1 MADILDV
8 GLDNTSRI
16 QSGTGTALTRKQ
28 YTESFVDFG
37 SQYYG
42 LTEMGDWTGIEVD
55 VPEVSEPTT
64 DTGGG
69 DNDTSQ
75 SILDLLN
82 NTGQNWSSDKTP
94 SGMSPSFGIDAIQNH
109 QYSNYADSLNAAGL
123 TDLSQGFGI
132 NVLGPLLSGNFDDIS
147 FTDAFGGVTNAAV
160 DGFNQVTDKK
170 NFTLENVTKKGFQ
183 AIFSK
188 GMPMVG
194 SVLFGQPVTNAF
206 GHQSM
211 RPHGLLGIFADT
223 VHYNQFRDIAAM
235 KALNM
240 ANSAKLDFSGFYGDY
255 DNGFALDFGTGGIT
269 RAPGASTYTGNM
281 RGLSYEQVKNFEA
294 ISKGYIP
301 TTFKFNDGNGNS
313 GGTKIADDGGLQV
326 DPSKPGMGYI
336 TANGNFVNGFGQQSY
351 YASMKQVDALAANYG
366 ITDTQVKNALA
377 QARAT
382 GAKFGDIINGIVE
395 TNLSTITAAQKAGTY
410 TGGTA
415 GYVGTPKGGAPGS
428 GVYQSGITG
437 WAGASDVP
445 GQGAGTAVTG
455 GGAAFGPGTPGYSPG
470 YVDDYESVDTSP
482 SSVPST
488 PSTPAEDPFVG
499 DEIAVDD
506 PFVGNEYSDNNDKDD
521 NSDGMG
527 SPGGDGNVGDSIGGG
542 GWGGHEGDA
551 RGGLITHGR
560 PQNRNAYAYGTPP
573 AGVQAS
579 QSGFID
585 APPSQVTDGAKV
597 ADDRPMK
604 AKEGTYILNAAAVEF
619 AGEQDIRKMLMD
631 AQKEAVR
638 RGIVQEDEQR
648 SSKLIDIAVSKGEVT
663 IAPHLV
669 DIIGEDRLEKI
680 NKRGIRKTEQRIA
693 QNGQQP
699 VQAARG
705 GFLA

>member
-211 RPHGLLGIFADT
+211 RPHGLLGIAADT

-301 TTFKFNDGNGNS
+301 TTFKFNDGNKKS

-437 WAGASDVP
+437 WAGS
-445 GQGAGTAVTG
+445 GNYGAVTTS
-455 GGAAFGPGTPGYSPG
+455 GAAFGPGTPGYSPG
-470 YVDDYESVDTSP
+470 YVDDYESVGTSP
-482 SSVPST
+482 GTGPTRPST
-488 PSTPAEDPFVG
+488 PPGIGPGPATPSAP
-499 DEIAVDD
+499 APSAPADD
-506 PFVGNEYSDNNDKDD
+506 PYANESDY
-521 NSDGMG
+521 
-527 SPGGDGNVGDSIGGG
+527 GGG
-542 GWGGHEGDA
+542 GYDSSNDAADDEAGDVDSGGFGPSDDSDSYDSDGWGDFA
-551 RGGLITHGR
+551 KGGKVPG
-560 PQNRNAYAYGTPP
+560 YAFGTPP

-585 APPSQVTDGAKV
+585 APPSQSRTGLKSLTTA
-597 ADDRPMK
+597 
-604 AKEGTYILNAAAVEF
+604 L
-619 AGEQDIRKMLMD
+619 
-631 AQKEAVR
+631 
-638 RGIVQEDEQR
+638 
-648 SSKLIDIAVSKGEVT
+648 
-663 IAPHLV
+663 
-669 DIIGEDRLEKI
+669 
-680 NKRGIRKTEQRIA
+680 
-693 QNGQQP
+693 
-699 VQAARG
+699 
-705 GFLA
+705 